1 MAKRKRT
8 KGHTTIDIVG
18 TIAYREVHG
27 RIWGGSE
34 VESAGVANQGHK
46 QTRVKI
52 EKLKSKKNMI
62 EAEDP
67 GVMKVGTRNQFPLQY
82 INWWTGF

>member
-1 MAKRKRT
+1 
-8 KGHTTIDIVG
+8 
-18 TIAYREVHG
+18 
-27 RIWGGSE
+27 
-34 VESAGVANQGHK
+34 
-46 QTRVKI
+46 VKI

-67 GVMKVGTRNQFPLQY
+67 GVMKVGTRNQVPLQY